1 MAWRLEVRSLG
12 SRREKHKKKTAATF
26 NDEEFL
32 WEKWQMLCR
41 MNKPLPLCVCVMG
54 SVRRI
59 VCLEW
64 FSV

>member
-1 MAWRLEVRSLG
+1 MVLRSSVAWFKT
-12 SRREKHKKKTAATF
+12 REAQKKTAATF